1 MQIVTFASIEIGSY
15 EVGMKILEL
24 SQKNGMKEIDDIR
37 YLYENDTRFLSQF

>member
-37 YLYENDTRFLSQF
+37 YEIGRASCRERV